1 MGEKAKIR
9 VSYSSLGTFE
19 SCPRKFEFSKIYPKI
34 ARNQEDNYA
43 ADVGKALHAGY
54 QEYLTSKSRD
64 SATWEFMRV
73 FPYQGEFMQSNDY
86 RGFDASLNTLDEMMD
101 YIQMDEFRLAQ
112 IRRPLTPAE
121 IADGLT
127 EAPIVPAIEVPF
139 EIDFHG
145 IEVLPCERYP
155 FGATF
160 SVIGYI
166 DAIMQN
172 LMTNHFRTVDV
183 KTSRMKLNDSTGKF
197 RFDGQQIPYGI
208 VVEHV
213 AGETVESFEV
223 IYFDCY
229 IDLLEPKISL
239 YKFLKTGLD
248 VQEWGMNKVIQF
260 QQIAQFIGAD
270 YFPRTDSGC
279 MFYNNPCRYLDA
291 CQSRD
296 RKSLEAWFA
305 MDGQVVADDFQPWIV
320 ASLNVG
326 D

>member
-9 VSYSSLGTFE
+9 VSYSSLATFE
-19 SCPRKFEFSKIYPKI
+19 SCPRKFEFQKIYPKV
-34 ARNQEDNYA
+34 ARNQDDNYA

-54 QEYLTSKSRD
+54 QEYLTSKDRD
-64 SATWEFMRV
+64 SATWQFMLH
-73 FPYQGEFMQSNDY
+73 FPFQGEFQQSNDY
-86 RGFDASLNTLDEMMD
+86 RNFDASLATLDEMMD

-112 IRRPLTPAE
+112 IKKP
-121 IADGLT
+121 DGT
-127 EAPIVPAIEVPF
+127 VAPAIEVPF
-139 EIDFHG
+139 EIEFKG

-197 RFDGQQIPYGI
+197 KFDGQQVPYGI

-213 AGETVESFEV
+213 SGQPVESFEV

-229 IDLLEPKISL
+229 IDLLEPKVNL

-248 VQEWGMNKVIQF
+248 IQEWGMNKVIQF

-279 MFYNNPCRYLDA
+279 MFYNSPCRFLEP

-296 RKSLEAWFA
+296 YKGLLAWFG
-305 MDGQVVADDFQPWIV
+305 MDGQIVEDDFEPWIK
-320 ASLNVG
+320 ATLNVG